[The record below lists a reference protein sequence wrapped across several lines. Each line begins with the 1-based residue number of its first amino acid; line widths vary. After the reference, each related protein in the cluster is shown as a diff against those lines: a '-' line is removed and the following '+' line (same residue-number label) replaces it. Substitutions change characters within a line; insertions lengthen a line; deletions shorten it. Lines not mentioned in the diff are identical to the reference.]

1 MNAPAR
7 GASGDDVPGGVHG
20 EARRD
25 GGHALGVGKFRGED
39 TLRRVKNFDLS
50 LHRAD
55 HGAVRARR
63 PHSSERQHPPPSLV
77 VVLNLQYGFRVL
89 VDRAALGTPHTQQ
102 IVIARRE

>member
-25 GGHALGVGKFRGED
+25 GGHALGVGKFRGKG
-39 TLRRVKNFDLS
+39 TLRRVEKFNLS
-50 LHRAD
+50 LHGAD

-63 PHSSERQHPPPSLV
+63 PHRTERQHPPPGLV
-77 VVLNLQYGFRVL
+77 VVLDF
-89 VDRAALGTPHTQQ
+89 
-102 IVIARRE
+102 